1 ARERIGRHSLVNIH
15 TKHKVLSRVNYYSKP
30 KYLTKEKKH
39 LPRQSSL
46 KTRLLLR
53 SAISKP
59 QPMNPSNNPKKT
71 RHQSH
76 MPQERDEMKKEKKL
90 LHRNIER
97 QRRQEMAILFASL
110 RSQLPLKY
118 IKGKRAMSDHVNGA
132 VNFIKDTQTRI
143 KDLSSR
149 RDELMR
155 EIGDPTSQTGS
166 GSGSSRSE
174 PASVMVQS
182 CVSGFEVV
190 VSSSASGLEAWP
202 LSRVLEVLHEQG
214 LEVISSLT
222 ARVNERL
229 MYTIQVEVNSFDCF
243 DLAWLQQKLIE
254 ELVLSPTRH

>member
-1 ARERIGRHSLVNIH
+1 MKTTPLPRLHYLVSLLCFF
-15 TKHKVLSRVNYYSKP
+15 LSSKIKEDRPNYVRAVSP
-30 KYLTKEKKH
+30 INLTSSLEKTREKK
-39 LPRQSSL
+39 
-46 KTRLLLR
+46 KRLLLR
-53 SAISKP
+53 STISKP

-76 MPQERDEMKKEKKL
+76 MPQERDETKKEKKL

-132 VNFIKDTQTRI
+132 VSFIKDTQTRI
-143 KDLSSR
+143 KDLSAR
-149 RDELMR
+149 RDELKR
-155 EIGDPTSQTGS
+155 EIGDPTSLTGSGS

-174 PASVMVQS
+174 PASVMVQP

-190 VSSSASGLEAWP
+190 VSSLASGLEAWP
-202 LSRVLEVLHEQG
+202 LSRVLEVLHGQG

-229 MYTIQVEVNSFDCF
+229 MYTIQVEVRLHIWSYCRVF
-243 DLAWLQQKLIE
+243 
-254 ELVLSPTRH
+254 

>member
-1 ARERIGRHSLVNIH
+1 
-15 TKHKVLSRVNYYSKP
+15 
-30 KYLTKEKKH
+30 
-39 LPRQSSL
+39 
-46 KTRLLLR
+46 
-53 SAISKP
+53 
-59 QPMNPSNNPKKT
+59 MNPCDNPRKT

-76 MPQERDEMKKEKKL
+76 MPHERDETKKEKKI

-110 RSQLPLKY
+110 RSHLPLQY

-143 KDLSSR
+143 KDLAAR
-149 RDELMR
+149 RDELKKD
-155 EIGDPTSQTGS
+155 IGPICSGPSSQTGS
-166 GSGSSRSE
+166 GSGSGSSRSD
-174 PASVMVQS
+174 PASVMVQP

-202 LSRVLEVLHEQG
+202 LSRVLEVLHKQG

-229 MYTIQVEVNSFDCF
+229 MYTIQVEVNSFVCF
-243 DLAWLQQKLIE
+243 DLAWLQQNLIE
-254 ELVLSPTRH
+254 ELVLSTTR

>member
-1 ARERIGRHSLVNIH
+1 M
-15 TKHKVLSRVNYYSKP
+15 
-30 KYLTKEKKH
+30 
-39 LPRQSSL
+39 
-46 KTRLLLR
+46 
-53 SAISKP
+53 
-59 QPMNPSNNPKKT
+59 MNPSNNPKKT
-71 RHQSH
+71 RHQISH
-76 MPQERDEMKKEKKL
+76 MPQERDETKKEKKL

-155 EIGDPTSQTGS
+155 EIGDPTSRTGSGS

-174 PASVMVQS
+174 PASVMVQQ
-182 CVSGFEVV
+182 CVSGFKVV
-190 VSSSASGLEAWP
+190 VSSSASSGLEAWP

-254 ELVLSPTRH
+254 ELVLSTTRH

>member
-1 ARERIGRHSLVNIH
+1 MDPCNI
-15 TKHKVLSRVNYYSKP
+15 
-30 KYLTKEKKH
+30 
-39 LPRQSSL
+39 
-46 KTRLLLR
+46 
-53 SAISKP
+53 
-59 QPMNPSNNPKKT
+59 PKKT

-76 MPQERDEMKKEKKL
+76 MSHERDETTKEKKL

-110 RSQLPLKY
+110 RSQLPLQY

-143 KDLSSR
+143 KDLAAR
-149 RDELMR
+149 RDEMKR
-155 EIGDPTSQTGS
+155 EIAPICSDPSSQTGS
-166 GSGSSRSE
+166 GSGSNRSD
-174 PASVMVQS
+174 PASVMVQT
-182 CVSGFEVV
+182 CVSGIEVV
-190 VSSSASGLEAWP
+190 VNSSVSGLEAWP

-229 MYTIQVEVNSFDCF
+229 MHTIQVEVNSFVCF

-254 ELVLSPTRH
+254 ELALSTTGY

>member
-1 ARERIGRHSLVNIH
+1 
-15 TKHKVLSRVNYYSKP
+15 
-30 KYLTKEKKH
+30 
-39 LPRQSSL
+39 
-46 KTRLLLR
+46 
-53 SAISKP
+53 
-59 QPMNPSNNPKKT
+59 
-71 RHQSH
+71 
-76 MPQERDEMKKEKKL
+76 
-90 LHRNIER
+90 
-97 QRRQEMAILFASL
+97 
-110 RSQLPLKY
+110 
-118 IKGKRAMSDHVNGA
+118 MSDHVNGA
-132 VNFIKDTQTRI
+132 VTFIKDTQARI
-143 KDLSSR
+143 KDLSAR

-155 EIGDPTSQTGS
+155 ETGDPTSQTGSGS

-174 PASVMVQS
+174 PASVMVQQ

-254 ELVLSPTRH
+254 ELVLSTTRH